1 MAQPTPATIQ
11 ELYGE
16 YFPGDETIQRVAAT
30 SLSPRAPEML
40 YDVFARLAVGSGDV
54 VADIGSR
61 DAAYAVEL
69 HRRFGCNVVAIDPV
83 SLHSTLAAKLVAEA
97 GLAGTIEVVLAGIE
111 AMPLADAALDGI
123 WCRDVLN
130 HVDLAA
136 GLRECARVL
145 KPGGGMLVYQTF
157 ATGDLEPN
165 EATRLFR
172 SMALVPSNMNPAYF
186 EATAQAAGFT
196 VADHDVVDSEWREN
210 WAESG
215 YRDPGKDLLAIARLR
230 RREPELVARFG
241 RAQYEATYG
250 GTLWGV
256 YQFLGKLRPQI
267 YVLRR
272 TRGVSG

>member
-1 MAQPTPATIQ
+1 MH

-16 YFPGDETIQRVAAT
+16 YFPGDESIKQVAAT
-30 SLSPRAPEML
+30 SLDPRSPEML
-40 YDVFARLAVGSGDV
+40 YDAFAQLAVGSGDV

-61 DAAYAVEL
+61 DASYSVEL
-69 HRRFGCNVVAIDPV
+69 HRRFGCRVLAIDPV
-83 SLHSTLAAKLVAEA
+83 PLHTSLAQKTVIDA
-97 GLAGTIEVVLAGIE
+97 GLTDSIDIVDAGIE
-111 AMPLADAALDGI
+111 VMPLADGTVDAI

-157 ATGDLEPN
+157 ATADLEPK
-165 EATRLFR
+165 EAQRLFR
-172 SMALVPSNMNPAYF
+172 SMAILPSNMDPAFF
-186 EATAQAAGFT
+186 ETTAAEAGLT
-196 VADHDVVDSEWREN
+196 ITAHDVVDSEWREY

-215 YRDPGKDLLAIARLR
+215 YRDPGKELLEVARLR
-230 RREPELVARFG
+230 RREADLVARFG
-241 RAQYEATYG
+241 RTQYEATYG
-250 GTLWGV
+250 GALWGV

-272 TRGVSG
+272 AGGVSG